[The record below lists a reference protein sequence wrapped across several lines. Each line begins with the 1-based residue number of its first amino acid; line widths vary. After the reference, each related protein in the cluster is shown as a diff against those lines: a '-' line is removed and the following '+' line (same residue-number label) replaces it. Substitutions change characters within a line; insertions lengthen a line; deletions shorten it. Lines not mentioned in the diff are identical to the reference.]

1 MRPET
6 LDDTHPSVEMQRFLT
21 AIVLAGG
28 SASRKH
34 LPLAT
39 RVQDKV
45 RSRAKYLGWVVY
57 KDCKWHIT
65 DKGRDAY
72 NPKRQQ

>member
-6 LDDTHPSVEMQRFLT
+6 TDDAAPSVEMQRFLT

-45 RSRAKYLGWVVY
+45 RSKAKYLGWAVY
-57 KDCKWHIT
+57 KDGEWHIT
-65 DKGRDAY
+65 DKGRNAHQ
-72 NPKRQQ
+72 PKRQQ